1 MLLHLFVVK
10 FIYISSIYLFC
21 TMDIVLMAKVRLVV
35 VVDDLD
41 FRIKDFTFEA
51 KVFNRYGIFNQM
63 QIRV

>member
-1 MLLHLFVVK
+1 
-10 FIYISSIYLFC
+10 
-21 TMDIVLMAKVRLVV
+21 MDIVLMAKVRLVV